1 MLTKTVA
8 TLAARRPLSEPA
20 SWHRSGPRRPR
31 PRPPHR
37 EPSRRFLR
45 ARRTTDA
52 RENRPSRACGTA
64 ARTGGT
70 ATEHRDR
77 PHDHRSGRR
86 RRTREKNRDDAARRI
101 ESSGSIRSTGSQRI
115 PTEGNFPVSINVD
128 AQPTI
133 VTDGSIRLMLG
144 LEYQPRPGTAQA
156 DPPLNSAR
164 LSQLNERLT
173 IIVQDGKPLMISQA
187 ADPGSDRRITVELR
201 VTVLK

>member
-8 TLAARRPLSEPA
+8 TLAVVTVVGTCLMAQDRPPQGTPAPAAPRTQPAIPQGRGEQPTPAKTDQAARAERPREPVGQPLNIKIDLTITDQAGAGEPA
-20 SWHRSGPRRPR
+20 KKTVTMLLADRS
-31 PRPPHR
+31 
-37 EPSRRFLR
+37 
-45 ARRTTDA
+45 T
-52 RENRPSRACGTA
+52 
-64 ARTGGT
+64 
-70 ATEHRDR
+70 
-77 PHDHRSGRR
+77 
-86 RRTREKNRDDAARRI
+86 
-101 ESSGSIRSTGSQRI
+101 GSIRSTGSQRI
-115 PTEGNFPVSINVD
+115 PTEGNVPVSINVD

-133 VTDGSIRLMLG
+133 ATDGSIRLMLG